1 MERVLSER
9 VVWKETARRV
19 LLVFPI
25 FRILFSLFTFPSQH
39 YSEYPGALL
48 NGAILIFDGYNH
60 KCLPIIKMVQEKL
73 DSFM

>member
-25 FRILFSLFTFPSQH
+25 FIILFSLFTFPSQH
-39 YSEYPGALL
+39 YSEYPGALP
-48 NGAILIFDGYNH
+48 NEAIIISDGYNLTRH
-60 KCLPIIKMVQEKL
+60 PII
-73 DSFM
+73 

>member
-39 YSEYPGALL
+39 YSEYPVVLL
-48 NGAILIFDGYNH
+48 NEAILISDRYNLTRH
-60 KCLPIIKMVQEKL
+60 PII
-73 DSFM
+73 